1 MKNIIYTIAL
11 AIGTALIL
19 TVISILSMGYLWH
32 IVKSTVEKTE
42 AQYFDTNLSTLH
54 ELED

>member
-1 MKNIIYTIAL
+1 MKDITYNISIVIV
-11 AIGTALIL
+11 LIL
-19 TVISILSMGYLWH
+19 TAIYILSMGYLWH
-32 IVKSTVEKTE
+32 IVKSTVEKIE